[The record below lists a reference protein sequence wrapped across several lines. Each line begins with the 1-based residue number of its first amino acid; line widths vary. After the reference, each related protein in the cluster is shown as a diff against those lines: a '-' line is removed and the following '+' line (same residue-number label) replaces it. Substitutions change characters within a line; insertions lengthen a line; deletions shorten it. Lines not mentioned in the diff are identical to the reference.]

1 MSNNRYLEIDSTY
14 RNRNEWPLAGEFMV
28 PISQSGRKNQQDA
41 IDPVCLSAPI
51 VSWSST
57 NLDKAGFGG
66 VSLTGNF
73 PYAAAT
79 PINYATDPFAVVID
93 STAGTMQQSD
103 NYYTGLVLEIVVKPG
118 GDKIYRRIV
127 GFKYLSTYQTSV
139 GPPIVVKDFGIVT
152 LDSGFSDAVVLPSA
166 TYTITDFTDFNDK
179 SNPNIFV
186 PSGNLQIDAY
196 ANTILYNETRLQ
208 YRPVRFYDGPV
219 THGMILTTQTSP
231 VATNISGPI
240 PAGWTVNDNFS
251 IRKEV
256 PFLPRLGTTYPT
268 VTAATI
274 NTVTIN
280 IPGLGIPITGVNGT
294 GQNINTN
301 FFRNYAVRIL
311 PNPTEAAG
319 PPPAPVT
326 RYNYKLTPPLNECRV
341 IGNSVYNFVTGDL
354 VITTVQSFTTNPTA
368 TIVTNSPLTSI
379 GVVEILTFSY
389 DNFNPF
395 TYTGSLVSQQEM
407 VCYEI
412 ELLNVVLPN
421 QVLLAGRGG
430 RIAFYPYVYIELSN
444 VSASGSGLRNVI
456 YSNNPNSSSV
466 TFRAPID
473 DIQNPQTSTF
483 IKIDGNGMV
492 QTIKFKPNDNLF
504 FKVTLSTGEIYNTIN
519 QETVSPFKPNE
530 LAQISALFSMRRL

>member
-1 MSNNRYLEIDSTY
+1 MSNNRYLEIDSTH
-14 RNRNEWPLAGEFMV
+14 RNRNEWPLAGEFAV

-41 IDPVCLSAPI
+41 LDPVCLSAPI
-51 VSWSST
+51 VSWTSN
-57 NLDKAGFGG
+57 NLDKGG
-66 VSLTGNF
+66 AVSLTGDL

-79 PINYATDPFAVVID
+79 PINYVTDPLTVIIQ
-93 STAGTMQQSD
+93 SNIGTMQQAD
-103 NYYTGLVLEIVVKPG
+103 NYYTGLVLQIDPNPSAP
-118 GDKIYRRIV
+118 DPPSPIYRRIT
-127 GFKYLSTYQTSV
+127 GFKYLSTNGDDY
-139 GPPIVVKDFGIVT
+139 GLVT
-152 LDSGFSDAVVLPSA
+152 LDSGFSDIVVLADA

-179 SNPNIFV
+179 TNPNIFV

-208 YRPVRFYDGPV
+208 YRPIRFYDGPT
-219 THGMILTTQTSP
+219 THGMILTTETSP

-240 PAGWTVNDNFS
+240 PTGWTVNDNFS
-251 IRKEV
+251 IRKEI
-256 PFLPRLGTTYPT
+256 PFLPRLGSAAYPT

-274 NTVTIN
+274 NTITIS
-280 IPGLGIPITGVNGT
+280 IPGLGIPITGVDDLT
-294 GQNINTN
+294 GDNINTN
-301 FFRNYAVRIL
+301 FFKNYGIRIL
-311 PNPTEAAG
+311 PNPTDAAG
-319 PPPAPVT
+319 APPAPVT
-326 RYNYKLTPPLNECRV
+326 RYDYKLTPPLNECRV
-341 IGNSVYNFVTGDL
+341 IGNSVYNFVTGVL
-354 VITTVQSFTTNPTA
+354 VITTVNGFTIDPTA
-368 TIVTNSPLTSI
+368 TIVVNSPLTSI
-379 GVVEILTFSY
+379 GVIEILTFSY

-444 VSASGSGLRNVI
+444 VSSAGSGLRNVI
-456 YSNNPNSSSV
+456 YSNNPNSSTV

-504 FKVTLSTGEIYNTIN
+504 FRVTLSTGEIYNTIN
-519 QETVSPFKPNE
+519 QETVNPFKPNE
-530 LAQISALFSMRRL
+530 LAQISALFSLRRL